1 MSLLLHPV
9 CHHSQVSPDLQPM
22 PTGGERATRADLP
35 RPAELDHA
43 VEVLRLLADH
53 TRLAILALLD
63 GRELSVTAIAEQL
76 GRPVPGVSQHLA
88 KLRTGNLVTSRRDG
102 TTVYYTQPDEHVAA
116 LVLNVLQHTEHDL
129 YDRPPHHR

>member
-1 MSLLLHPV
+1 MTPDAEPTPTGAEPAGRAETP
-9 CHHSQVSPDLQPM
+9 SPD
-22 PTGGERATRADLP
+22 
-35 RPAELDHA
+35 ELDHA

-53 TRLAILALLD
+53 TRLAILALLH
-63 GRELSVTAIAEQL
+63 GRELSVTAIAEHL
-76 GRPVPGVSQHLA
+76 GRPVPGISQHLA

-116 LVLNVLQHTEHDL
+116 LVLNVLQHTEHHL